1 MVRVL
6 YDHQVFSLQDAGGA
20 SRYFYE
26 LARYMSRTPDVRTEV
41 LMGMNAS
48 VYPFAELDATRTRV
62 RSLPGWMRPGSLRY
76 AANEAWSNLK
86 ATTMGKFDVY
96 HPTTYLRM
104 PMVRAHRVI
113 ATHNECTHER
123 FPELFPDRWKVLR
136 ARKWLFPRVD
146 AIICCSESTRQDLL
160 QFYNVDPAKTRVI
173 YDAFSPLPRSTEAAA
188 QLRAKMRRDYVLYVG
203 MRAAFKN
210 FRGLL
215 QAMHD
220 AQLADAVDLLALGG
234 GELTDEEQ
242 TLIRRLGLDN
252 SVVSMPKVSDQ
263 LLAEA
268 YAGARLFVYPSLSE
282 GFGIPPLEAMSLGC
296 PVLASRGGSIP
307 EVCGDA
313 PFYFDATDQDSFV
326 RELLRALQDEPARQ
340 RAVRAGYAVAKRY
353 SWDKCGEQTL
363 SLYRE
368 CQ

>member
-1 MVRVL
+1 MRIL

-26 LARYMSRTPDVRTEV
+26 LAKYMTRIPDVQTRV
-41 LMGMNAS
+41 LMGINGN
-48 VYPFAELDATRTRV
+48 VYPFRELDASRV
-62 RSLPGWMRPGSLRY
+62 RVTSLPNWVSPGSLRY
-76 AANEAWSNLK
+76 VANEAWSNLR
-86 ATTMGKFDVY
+86 AAMLGKFDIY

-104 PMVRAHRVI
+104 PMVRAARVI

-123 FPELFPDRWKVLR
+123 FPELFPDGKKVLW

-160 QFYNVDPAKTRVI
+160 HFYNVDPDKTRVI
-173 YDAFSPLPRSTEAAA
+173 YDAFSPLPRSAEAAA
-188 QLRAKMRRDYVLYVG
+188 KLRQQMRRDYILYVG

-220 AQLADAVDLLALGG
+220 AAVQDSVDLLVLGG
-234 GELTDEEQ
+234 GELTGEEK
-242 TLIRRLGLDN
+242 TLISSLGLGS
-252 SVVSMPKVSDQ
+252 SVVIIPKVSDE

-268 YAGARLFVYPSLSE
+268 YAGAKLFVYPSLNE

-313 PFYFDATDQDSFV
+313 PFYFDAADQGSFA
-326 RELLRALQDEPARQ
+326 RELLRALNDESAREQ
-340 RAVRAGYAVAKRY
+340 AVRAGKIVVTRY

-363 SLYRE
+363 ALYRE

>member
-1 MVRVL
+1 MRIL

-26 LARYMSRTPDVRTEV
+26 IAKYMSGISDVQTEI
-41 LMGMNAS
+41 LMGINGS
-48 VYPFAELDATRTRV
+48 VYPFRDLDGYGARITV
-62 RSLPGWMRPGSLRY
+62 LPNWVSPGSLRY
-76 AANEAWSNLK
+76 VVNEAWSNLK
-86 ATTMGKFDVY
+86 AATRGKFDVY

-123 FPELFPDRWKVLR
+123 FPELFPDRKKVLW
-136 ARKWLFPRVD
+136 ARKWLFARVD

-160 QFYNVDPAKTRVI
+160 HFYNVDPAKTRVI
-173 YDAFSPLPRSTEAAA
+173 YDAFSPLPRSTEAGTE
-188 QLRAKMRRDYVLYVG
+188 LRRQMRRDYVLYVG

-220 AQLADAVDLLALGG
+220 ARLQDSVDLLALGG
-234 GELTDEEQ
+234 GELTAEEK
-242 TLIRRLGLDN
+242 TLISSLGLRN
-252 SVVSMPKVSDQ
+252 NVVAMPRVSDQ
-263 LLAEA
+263 VLAEA

-296 PVLASRGGSIP
+296 PVLASRAGSIP
-307 EVCGDA
+307 EVCSEA
-313 PFYFDATDQDSFV
+313 PFYFDAADQASFA

-340 RAVRAGYAVAKRY
+340 RAVNAGRVVVTRY
-353 SWDKCGEQTL
+353 SWNKCGEQTL
-363 SLYRE
+363 ALYRE

>member
-1 MVRVL
+1 MRIL

-26 LARYMSRTPDVRTEV
+26 LARYVSGKPDVETQI
-41 LMGMNAS
+41 LMGINGS
-48 VYPFAELDATRTRV
+48 VYPFRQLETTRTRV
-62 RSLPGWMRPGSLRY
+62 TALPNWLSPGSLRY
-76 AANEAWSNLK
+76 AANEAWSNLR
-86 ATTMGKFDVY
+86 ATMLGKFDIY

-123 FPELFPDRWKVLR
+123 FPELFPDRKKVLW

-160 QFYNVDPAKTRVI
+160 HFYNVDPAKTRVI
-173 YDAFSPLPRSTEAAA
+173 YDAFTPLPRSVEAAA
-188 QLRAKMRRDYVLYVG
+188 KLRQQIRRDYILYVG

-220 AQLADAVDLLALGG
+220 TRLHDSVDLLVIGG
-234 GELTDEEQ
+234 GEISGEEKK
-242 TLIRRLGLDN
+242 LIGSLDLGN
-252 SVVSMPKVSDQ
+252 SVVSMPKVSDEV
-263 LLAEA
+263 LAEA
-268 YAGARLFVYPSLSE
+268 YAGAKLFVYPSLSE

-313 PFYFDATDQDSFV
+313 PFYFDAADQDAFA
-326 RELLRALQDEPARQ
+326 RELLRALNDVPAREQ
-340 RAVRAGYAVAKRY
+340 AVRAGKAVVTRY

-363 SLYRE
+363 ALYRE

>member
-1 MVRVL
+1 MRIL

-26 LARYMSRTPDVRTEV
+26 LAKYMSSVSDVHLEL
-41 LMGMNAS
+41 LMGISAN
-48 VYPFAELDATRTRV
+48 VYPFRELDMARARV
-62 RSLPGWMRPGSLRY
+62 TALPNWVAPGSLRY
-76 AANEAWSNLK
+76 VANEAWGNAK
-86 ATTMGKFDVY
+86 ATMLGKFDVY

-104 PMVRAHRVI
+104 PMVRARRVI

-123 FPELFPDRWKVLR
+123 FPELFPDRRKVIW

-146 AIICCSESTRQDLL
+146 AIICCSEATRQDLL
-160 QFYNVDPAKTRVI
+160 HFYSVDQAKTRVI
-173 YDAFSPLPRSTEAAA
+173 YDAFTPLPRSAEAAA
-188 QLRAKMRRDYVLYVG
+188 RIRQQMRRDYILYVG

-210 FRGLL
+210 FHGLL

-220 AQLADAVDLLALGG
+220 AKVHDGFDLLVLGG
-234 GELTDEEQ
+234 GQFTDREKD
-242 TLIRRLGLDN
+242 LIRSLGLGN
-252 SVVSMPKVSDQ
+252 SVVSMPKVSDE

-268 YAGARLFVYPSLSE
+268 YAGAKLFVYPSLNE

-313 PFYFDATDQDSFV
+313 PFYFDAADQGSFAL
-326 RELLRALQDEPARQ
+326 ELTRALQDEPARR
-340 RAVRAGYAVAKRY
+340 RAVNTGKAVVTRY
-353 SWDKCGEQTL
+353 SWNKCGEQTL
-363 SLYRE
+363 ALYRE

>member
-1 MVRVL
+1 VRIL

-26 LARYMSRTPDVRTEV
+26 LAKYLTAIPDVQTEL
-41 LMGMNAS
+41 LMGINDN
-48 VYPFAELDATRTRV
+48 VYPFGRLDSSKARV
-62 RSLPGWMRPGSLRY
+62 AALPKWLSPGTMRY
-76 AANEAWSNLK
+76 IANEVWGNLK
-86 ATTMGKFDVY
+86 ATTRGKFDIY
-96 HPTTYLRM
+96 HPTTYLKM

-113 ATHNECTHER
+113 ATHHECTHER
-123 FPELFPDRWKVLR
+123 YPELFPDVKKVLW

-146 AIICCSESTRQDLL
+146 MIICVSESTRRDLL
-160 QFYNVDPAKTRVI
+160 HFYDVDPAKTRVI
-173 YDAFSPLPRSTEAAA
+173 YNGLTALPRDSQAAA
-188 QLRAKMRRDYVLYVG
+188 MLKKQLRRDYLLYVG

-215 QAMHD
+215 QAIHD
-220 AQLADAVDLLALGG
+220 AGLQDSLDLLVLGG
-234 GELTDEEQ
+234 GDLSGEE
-242 TLIRRLGLDN
+242 TALIDSLGLGG
-252 SVVSMPKVSDQ
+252 SVVAMPKVSDE

-268 YAGARLFVYPSLSE
+268 YAGAKLFVYPSLSE

-313 PFYFDATDQDSFV
+313 PFYFDAEDQSSFASQ
-326 RELLRALQDEPARQ
+326 LLRALNDQAARD
-340 RAVRAGYAVAKRY
+340 RAVKAGKVVATRY
-353 SWDKCGEQTL
+353 SWEHCGEQTL
-363 SLYRE
+363 ALYRE

>member
-1 MVRVL
+1 MRIL

-26 LARYMSRTPDVRTEV
+26 LAKYMTGVPDVQTQV
-41 LMGMNAS
+41 LMGINGN
-48 VYPFAELDATRTRV
+48 VYPFRELDVSRTRV
-62 RSLPGWMRPGSLRY
+62 TALPNWISPGSLRY
-76 AANEAWSNLK
+76 VANEAWSNVK
-86 ATTMGKFDVY
+86 AATLGKFDVY

-104 PMVRAHRVI
+104 PMARARRVI

-123 FPELFPDRWKVLR
+123 FPELFPDRKKVIW

-160 QFYNVDPAKTRVI
+160 HFYNVDPAKTRVI
-173 YDAFSPLPRSTEAAA
+173 YDAFSPLPRSAEAAA
-188 QLRAKMRRDYVLYVG
+188 ELGRQMRREYILYVG

-215 QAMHD
+215 QAIHD
-220 AQLADAVDLLALGG
+220 AGAQDSFDLLVLGG
-234 GELTDEEQ
+234 GGLSGEEKA
-242 TLIRRLGLDN
+242 TIHALGLGN
-252 SVVSMPKVSDQ
+252 SVVSMPKVSDE

-268 YAGARLFVYPSLSE
+268 YAGAKLFVYPSLSE

-313 PFYFDATDQDSFV
+313 PFYFDAADQGAFA
-326 RELLRALQDEPARQ
+326 RELLRALNDEAARRQ
-340 RAVRAGYAVAKRY
+340 AVETGKVVVTRY
-353 SWDKCGEQTL
+353 SWNKCGEETL
-363 SLYRE
+363 ALYRE

>member
-1 MVRVL
+1 MRIL

-26 LARYMSRTPDVRTEV
+26 LAKYMTGVPDLHTQI
-41 LMGMNAS
+41 LMGINGN
-48 VYPFAELDATRTRV
+48 VYPFRELDASKARV
-62 RSLPGWMRPGSLRY
+62 TSLPNWVSPGSLRY
-76 AANEAWSNLK
+76 VANEAWSNVQV
-86 ATTMGKFDVY
+86 ATLGKFDVY

-113 ATHNECTHER
+113 ATHHECTHER
-123 FPELFPDRWKVLR
+123 FPELFPDRKKVLW

-146 AIICCSESTRQDLL
+146 AIICCSESTRRDLL
-160 QFYNVDPAKTRVI
+160 HFYNVDPSKIRVI
-173 YDAFSPLPRSTEAAA
+173 YDSFSPLPRSAEVAAK
-188 QLRAKMRRDYVLYVG
+188 LRQQIRRDYILYVG

-215 QAMHD
+215 RAMHD
-220 AQLADAVDLLALGG
+220 AKLQDSVDLLVLGG
-234 GELTDEEQ
+234 GELSGEEK
-242 TLIRRLGLDN
+242 TLISSLGLGN
-252 SVVSMPKVSDQ
+252 SVVSMPKVSDEV
-263 LLAEA
+263 LAES
-268 YAGARLFVYPSLSE
+268 YAAAKLFVYPSLSE

-313 PFYFDATDQDSFV
+313 PFYFDAADQGSFA
-326 RELLRALQDEPARQ
+326 RELLQALSDEPARG
-340 RAVRAGYAVAKRY
+340 RAVRAGKVVVTRY

-363 SLYRE
+363 ALYRE

>member
-1 MVRVL
+1 VRIL

-26 LARYMSRTPDVRTEV
+26 LAKYMTGVPDVQTQV
-41 LMGMNAS
+41 LMGINGN
-48 VYPFAELDATRTRV
+48 VYPFRELDVSKARV
-62 RSLPGWMRPGSLRY
+62 TTLPNWVSPGSLRY
-76 AANEAWSNLK
+76 LANEAWSNLK
-86 ATTMGKFDVY
+86 ASTLGRFDIY

-123 FPELFPDRWKVLR
+123 FPELFPDRKKVLW

-146 AIICCSESTRQDLL
+146 AIICCSEATRQDLL
-160 QFYNVDPAKTRVI
+160 HFYNVDPAKTRVI
-173 YDAFSPLPRSTEAAA
+173 YDAFSPLPRSAEAAA
-188 QLRAKMRRDYVLYVG
+188 ELRRQMRRDYILYVG

-220 AQLADAVDLLALGG
+220 AKVQDSIDLLVLGG
-234 GELTDEEQ
+234 GELSSEEKA
-242 TLIRRLGLDN
+242 LISSLGLGN
-252 SVVSMPKVSDQ
+252 SVVSMSKVADEE
-263 LLAEA
+263 LAEA
-268 YAGARLFVYPSLSE
+268 YAGAKLFIYPSLNE

-313 PFYFDATDQDSFV
+313 PFYFDAADQSSFT
-326 RELLRALQDEPARQ
+326 RQLLRALNDEPAREQ
-340 RAVRAGYAVAKRY
+340 AVSAGKAVVTRY
-353 SWDKCGEQTL
+353 SWNKCGEQTL
-363 SLYRE
+363 ALYRE